1 MKIIISEDQQKVLLE
16 SKQIESAQNLVDM
29 AVDDYVEGCSKR
41 KAFRNLELA
50 LCKGFKNGTT
60 KLKVLDVKKIHD
72 HYNVKLSIHTDQ
84 EWFQRVD
91 FEDFEISLQIRV
103 ANIIGTHKYGFDIED
118 IELNDGEETITESLT
133 RKEKLKKFLTN
144 KMGFDFSNNIQ
155 QVTSTYDIPMSFD
168 ECVYGETIN
177 RYLNFWGPMYIF
189 ELDGYNYLYQ
199 DRGEFEWFMSD
210 DENCTDYVDDEI
222 PEKLGIAEMGLRF
235 SDIIDKF
242 FEEGEDMINE
252 SREMSTKLRRRF
264 SELEKI
270 GDIIEYQTEIQ
281 DPCDFEDETDYSD
294 FCIGQGLSFYYN
306 DEEDEDYEYP
316 SDEMVEVRDEVE
328 EYLEEKYHDYLV
340 DIYNDL
346 VENCN

>member
-1 MKIIISEDQQKVLLE
+1 MMVDSTNNNRLLE
-16 SKQIESAQNLVDM
+16 ESID
-29 AVDDYVEGCSKR
+29 
-41 KAFRNLELA
+41 
-50 LCKGFKNGTT
+50 KNK
-60 KLKVLDVKKIHD
+60 KLI
-72 HYNVKLSIHTDQ
+72 N
-84 EWFQRVD
+84 
-91 FEDFEISLQIRV
+91 
-103 ANIIGTHKYGFDIED
+103 DIV
-118 IELNDGEETITESLT
+118 
-133 RKEKLKKFLTN
+133 
-144 KMGFDFSNNIQ
+144 GFDFSNNIQ

-189 ELDGYNYLYQ
+189 KLDGHNYLYQ

-242 FEEGEDMINE
+242 FEEEEDMINE

-281 DPCDFEDETDYSD
+281 DPCDFEDETDYAD
-294 FCIGQGLSFYYN
+294 FCIGQGLTFYYN

-316 SDEMVEVRDEVE
+316 PDEMVEVRDEVE

-346 VENCN
+346 VENCNY